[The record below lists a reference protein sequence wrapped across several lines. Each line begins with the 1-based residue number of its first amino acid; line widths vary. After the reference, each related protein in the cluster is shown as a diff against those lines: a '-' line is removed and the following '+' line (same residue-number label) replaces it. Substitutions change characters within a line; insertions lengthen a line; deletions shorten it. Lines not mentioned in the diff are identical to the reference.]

1 MNQEQR
7 RKLYEK
13 GFKDG
18 VDTTQDYMIKAL
30 YGACALAAHRE
41 FGFGAARCQKLL
53 MTMNHIITDV
63 ITDAEILQNAWREC
77 GLKIVFDDGIEPF
90 QLLEKGETEVWQNG
104 EPKKKRGKP

>member
-18 VDTTQDYMIKAL
+18 VDTTQDYMIKAV
-30 YGACALAAHRE
+30 YGAAALAAHRT

-53 MTMNHIITDV
+53 LAMNEIITDV
-63 ITDAEILQNAWREC
+63 FTDAEIIQDAWREC
-77 GLKIVFDDGIEPF
+77 GLKIVFGDGIEPF
-90 QLLEKGETEVWQNG
+90 QMLEDGEKEVWQ
-104 EPKKKRGKP
+104 EEKR